1 MTEHYKEVIVLELL
15 EILLPLGALLFG
27 SLLYRNTVDKTKG
40 EPLLAEEAL
49 VHAKTDHSNRYSSFY
64 TIHFYIAARDTVV
77 TCGVPEQIWH
87 LLKKGQRGILC
98 HQGGTFYS
106 FERNGELLCSETVPP
121 KLTF

>member
-1 MTEHYKEVIVLELL
+1 L

-87 LLKKGQRGILC
+87 LLKKGQRGILRSPFGQDGI
-98 HQGGTFYS
+98 HLRPLRRRSGIPGQGD
-106 FERNGELLCSETVPP
+106 EEINRNSRRS
-121 KLTF
+121 